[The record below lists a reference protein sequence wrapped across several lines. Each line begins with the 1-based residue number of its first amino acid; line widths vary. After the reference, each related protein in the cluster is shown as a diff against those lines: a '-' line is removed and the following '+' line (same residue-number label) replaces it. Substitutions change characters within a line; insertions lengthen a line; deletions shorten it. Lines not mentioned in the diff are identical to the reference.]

1 VETGLMMVWVGGEKE
16 AAVERPLIAGVRKE
30 ARTQMPNGPPMQQRA
45 RTVRICEIRMA
56 RVVAMVRIMAARLTV
71 MVRVMVRVKGA
82 KATKATKAAR
92 IAIPTNTLAF
102 AWSNTRGNEVL
113 FQRRI

>member
-1 VETGLMMVWVGGEKE
+1 MMVWVGGEKE
-16 AAVERPLIAGVRKE
+16 AAVERLLITGAKRE

-71 MVRVMVRVKGA
+71 MVRVKGA
-82 KATKATKAAR
+82 KATKAAR

-102 AWSNTRGNEVL
+102 AWSHTRVMKYFSEENIDVK
-113 FQRRI
+113 

>member
-1 VETGLMMVWVGGEKE
+1 
-16 AAVERPLIAGVRKE
+16 
-30 ARTQMPNGPPMQQRA
+30 MPNGPPMQQRA

-113 FQRRI
+113 FRGEYRRQMNPPTPGSSQRLEYC